1 MFKRLLTVCCLLLLP
16 CAAWSD
22 QGEPSF
28 FLDKQRGWFW
38 RELSP
43 EPSIEQTP
51 SPSETEEKISS
62 NPQKQEMPPP
72 EPAQPP
78 AYLSAEWF
86 RKNLEHYKDAA
97 IDSPTEQ
104 NVAAYYYLQRVMMD
118 KAQRF
123 ANVAQRVVMAD
134 PRLDENN
141 RRPLATFASNAANQR
156 ATQANEQAMSTIA
169 KQAGLLFFFRSDCHF
184 CEAQAPLLSV
194 LEQRF
199 GFKVYPVSL
208 DGKPMPSGFYK
219 QFRTD
224 TGQAQALG
232 VMSTPALFLMKPP
245 NEILP
250 VAQGVV
256 SLDDLT
262 SRVLLSAK
270 HAGWISE
277 PLFNTARGVTDSS
290 FLLPEAGVLTEPVM
304 NDAGRLVEALRRQ
317 PLRP

>member
-1 MFKRLLTVCCLLLLP
+1 MNPCLLLLLCLLLP
-16 CAAWSD
+16 LTARSD
-22 QGEPSF
+22 GGEPSF

-38 RELSP
+38 RETTP
-43 EPSIEQTP
+43 DTSIEQTP
-51 SPSETEEKISS
+51 GPPQTEEKISS
-62 NPQKQEMPPP
+62 NPNPPSEPHRPP
-72 EPAQPP
+72 E
-78 AYLSAEWF
+78 YLSAEWF

-97 IDSPTEQ
+97 VDNPTEK

-123 ANVAQRVVMAD
+123 ATVAQRVVMSD

-141 RRPLATFASNAANQR
+141 RRPLATFASNAANQM
-156 ATQANEQAMSTIA
+156 ATQANEQAMSTIS

-184 CEAQAPLLSV
+184 CEAQAPLLTV

-199 GFKVYPVSL
+199 GFKIYPVSL

-219 QFRTD
+219 QFRSD
-224 TGQAQALG
+224 TGQAKALG

-250 VAQGVV
+250 IAQGVV

-270 HAGWISE
+270 NAGWISDR
-277 PLFNTARGVTDSS
+277 LFSTARGVTDST
-290 FLLPEAGVLTEPVM
+290 FLIPEAGTLTEPVM
-304 NDAGRLVEALRRQ
+304 NDPGRLVETLRAQ
-317 PLRP
+317 PVLP

>member
-1 MFKRLLTVCCLLLLP
+1 MFERLLTVFCLLLLP
-16 CAAWSD
+16 CAALSD
-22 QGEPSF
+22 QAEPSF

-62 NPQKQEMPPP
+62 HPQKQEMPPP

-104 NVAAYYYLQRVMMD
+104 NVLAYYYLQRVMMD

-224 TGQAQALG
+224 TGQALALG